1 MPGRDRPRQPR
12 PWASAASL
20 LARATAATLGPALA
34 PGHRPMPVRHRHHP
48 KLGHLRLEPEP
59 VQALAPGPGQGPVL
73 VQGLV
78 PALAPRS
85 VGAAAAVAQP

>member
-1 MPGRDRPRQPR
+1 
-12 PWASAASL
+12 
-20 LARATAATLGPALA
+20 
-34 PGHRPMPVRHRHHP
+34 MPVRHRHHP